1 MEACRRISLT
11 GYIGLFASF
20 QFVLVLIRV
29 ILRLGRL
36 LDFHVVKLFGI
47 KDIAT
52 FQALHVFRVFVSG
65 DNSNPWVFAGGNHCF
80 SRFEISMLFPQI
92 VAAF

>member
-1 MEACRRISLT
+1 MYRDSIR
-11 GYIGLFASF
+11 GLFASF